1 MPEAKRIDLATS
13 FDDYTPKPGYFSLL
27 YCENEDGYIVLK
39 AKRSDGS
46 IQNII
51 AGIPEAPKDGKFYVR
66 KDGEWVA
73 LSDYPG
79 GGGGGGDEPPV
90 GPVPADN
97 IMYVGYIS
105 VLDTADAGSV
115 KELSSTMIKKAV
127 EKGTLIKTE
136 DLSDRAL
143 EFTAPEYSWIV
154 ALVPSTKRVLK
165 DDGLGGK
172 VPFTLDNGMT
182 GSGVNDYEYVLDD
195 CTFDMYGELQ
205 IVSGKTTLYVESI
218 TQ

>member
-1 MPEAKRIDLATS
+1 MPEPKRIDLATS

-79 GGGGGGDEPPV
+79 GGGGSDMPPA
-90 GPVPADN
+90 GPVPAEN
-97 IMYVGYIS
+97 VMYIGYIP
-105 VLDTADAGSV
+105 VTDTADTGSV
-115 KELSSTMIKKAV
+115 KDLSATMIKKAV
-127 EKGTLIKTE
+127 EKGTLIKSE
-136 DLSDRAL
+136 DMSDKPW
-143 EFTAPEYSWIV
+143 EFTVPEFSWIV
-154 ALVPSTKRVLK
+154 SLVPSAKRVYK

-205 IVSGKTTLYVESI
+205 IVSGKTTLYVESV